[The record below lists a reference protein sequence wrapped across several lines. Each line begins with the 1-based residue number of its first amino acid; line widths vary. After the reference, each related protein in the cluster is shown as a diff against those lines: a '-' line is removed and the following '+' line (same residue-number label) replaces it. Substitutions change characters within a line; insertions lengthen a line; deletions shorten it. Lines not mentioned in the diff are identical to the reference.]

1 MRLLRLHLD
10 QFRCYSHLDLPIPP
24 GGLRLYGE
32 NASGKTSLLEAIYML
47 STTRSPRASVER
59 ELIRFDPD
67 VDYGLP
73 PYARIA
79 GRHTIDHGEHSIEL
93 ALTMDASDGAATRKR
108 IKIDGQPRR
117 AIDTVGRLK
126 VVLFQPEDLE
136 LVLGSPSVRRRYLD
150 ILLATLEPI
159 YLRTLSQYGRILE
172 QRNSLLR
179 SLRDRGGRG
188 AGDLT
193 QLEYWDSELLTRAA
207 YLVALRVRSLGQL
220 RQPLA
225 ERFARLSGHSEPT
238 LTVCYDT
245 SLELTDGQLEQIEG
259 SSLADAQ
266 RILQHALER
275 ALETRRT
282 EEFRRA
288 VTVLGPHRDDFRLTL
303 DGRDLSA
310 FGSRGQQRLGVV
322 ALKLAELQT
331 VRDVSGE
338 LPVLLLDDVLSELD
352 EVRRA
357 QLLALLGRAGCQTIV
372 TATDQALLEVNGLDD
387 LPMYQVVAGEVVADD
402 G

>member
-1 MRLLRLHLD
+1 
-10 QFRCYSHLDLPIPP
+10 
-24 GGLRLYGE
+24 
-32 NASGKTSLLEAIYML
+32 ML

-67 VDYGLP
+67 VDFGLP
-73 PYARIA
+73 PYARIV
-79 GRHTIDHGEHSIEL
+79 GRHSIDHGEHSIEL
-93 ALTMDASDGAATRKR
+93 ALTTDASNGGVTRKR

-150 ILLATLEPI
+150 ILLATLEPV

-179 SLRDRGGRG
+179 NLRDQASRG
-188 AGDLT
+188 AGDRA
-193 QLEYWDSELLTRAA
+193 QLEYWDFELLTRAA
-207 YLVALRVRSLGQL
+207 YLIALRVRSLGQL
-220 RQPLA
+220 RYPLA
-225 ERFARLSGHSEPT
+225 EHFAQLSGHSAPT
-238 LTVCYDT
+238 LDVCYNA
-245 SLELTDGQLEQIEG
+245 SLELTAAQIEQIEG
-259 SSLADAQ
+259 SNLADAQ

-275 ALETRRT
+275 ALEARRR
-282 EEFRRA
+282 EELRRA
-288 VTVLGPHRDDFRLTL
+288 VTVLGPHRDDFRLIL

-310 FGSRGQQRLGVV
+310 YGSRGQQRLGVV

-352 EVRRA
+352 EIRRA
-357 QLLALLGRAGCQTIV
+357 QLLALLGQDGCQTIV
-372 TATDQALLEVNGLDD
+372 TATDRALLEVSGLDD
-387 LPMYQVVAGEVVADD
+387 LPMYRVVAGEVVADD